1 MSNWYH
7 AKDGEPVGPFTDEQ
21 FLKLYEDGQIK
32 RATKVWKEGTEEW
45 TTLGASELI
54 PRTSRAPQ
62 MSAEFNPQPQLAGQF
77 GSLPQVATP
86 QYMAQP
92 EFAPRPQTTS
102 TYRIPFNDLGGV
114 TGTLNTLLY
123 IAAGIA
129 AIAMVSDA
137 LQYRLL
143 HSFAS
148 GTVAQADMQAA
159 ADSNDSRQAFIRIVQ
174 LLLYGGIGITF
185 LFWVNQANK
194 NLRSLGAERLRFTSG
209 WAVGWWFV
217 PVACVVRPF
226 QIMRELSKGSQD
238 PERWELLVTDPRIIF
253 WWLSFLSMDLLKG
266 LSYRLAENAS
276 GISVLSTATVL
287 SLLGNIAA
295 VISALLAA
303 QIIAHIWSN
312 QRAHRYGRNVTTS
325 VAMAVHS

>member
-45 TTLGASELI
+45 TTLGASDLI
-54 PRTSRAPQ
+54 PRTSRAPR
-62 MSAEFNPQPQLAGQF
+62 MSAEFNRQPQLVGQF

-86 QYMAQP
+86 QYMGQP
-92 EFAPRPQTTS
+92 EFAPRPQSTS
-102 TYRIPFNDLGGV
+102 TFRLPFNDLGSV

-123 IAAGIA
+123 IAAGLA

-148 GTVAQADMQAA
+148 GTMAQVDMKAA
-159 ADSNDSRQAFIRIVQ
+159 ADSNDSRQAFIRIAQ
-174 LLLYGGIGITF
+174 ILLYGGIGITF

-194 NLRSLGAERLRFTSG
+194 NLRALGAERLRFTSG

-217 PVACVVRPF
+217 PIASLVRPY
-226 QIMRELSKGSQD
+226 QIMAEISKGSQD
-238 PERWELLVTDPRIIF
+238 PERWELQTADTRIGL
-253 WWLSFLSMDLLKG
+253 WWFGFLAMEVFRAFAYSWGANATTLSRLSA
-266 LSYRLAENAS
+266 STVVSILA
-276 GISVLSTATVL
+276 
-287 SLLGNIAA
+287 NIAA

-303 QIIAHIWSN
+303 QIIAHIWSH
-312 QRAHRYGRNVTTS
+312 QRAHRYSRNVTTS